1 VSIEID
7 VDHMRPERAISCL
20 IIDDDEHSSRFL
32 AGELRKRA
40 REFDLLGVHSC
51 YKEGI
56 QRLIKFTPDVVFVD
70 INVPFFSGRE
80 LLGVVSGRSFKV
92 MFLARENHYV
102 HQPLKT
108 GRFDCLLKPINA
120 VDLRRALNGL
130 VEGQRRPFSLTPGQV
145 ARSDDFVFDK
155 LALPTANGHV
165 FVDPNEILYCQADEE
180 YTRITTKASTH
191 LISKHLKYF
200 EARLSSRRFFRIHKS
215 YLLNLEHIRSM
226 VKSEG
231 GFVLMTNDKLI
242 PIGRSRKK
250 EFSLLMGL

>member
-1 VSIEID
+1 
-7 VDHMRPERAISCL
+7 MRMEKPISCL
-20 IIDDDEHSSRFL
+20 IIDEDEHSSRLL

-40 REFDLLGVHSC
+40 REFELLGVHTC
-51 YKEGI
+51 YKDGL
-56 QRLIKFTPDVVFVD
+56 QRMAKFTPDVVFVD

-92 MFLARENHYV
+92 IFLARESHYV

-108 GRFDCLLKPINA
+108 GRFDCLLKPFNA

-130 VEGQRRPFSLTPGQV
+130 VEGQRRPFPLVPGQV
-145 ARSDDFVFDK
+145 TRSDEFVFDK

-180 YTRITTKASTH
+180 YTRITTIASTH

-200 EARLSSRRFFRIHKS
+200 EARLSSRRFLRIHKS
-215 YLLNLEHIRSM
+215 YLLNLEHIRST

-231 GFVLMTNDKLI
+231 GYVIMTNDKLI
-242 PIGRSRKK
+242 PIGRSKKK
-250 EFSLLMGL
+250 EFLLLMGL